1 MKRLVSL
8 SLVALSIFLLS
19 KPACAEVN
27 TDISNST
34 VEILNSTTM
43 RIRNL
48 TAEGYS
54 GKYWVDFQWDSS
66 ALVYRPL
73 QVGTETAT
81 NNNKSCS
88 ADVMSTFNTV
98 WHIVITLDSTNKQ
111 IYLTITCTSQSTYT
125 GYIAAFSYTDIKF
138 KQFDNTFKLTEY
150 DPYTNVAKFTPDGWS
165 GWEELAQGV
174 TRTGTISSIPTW
186 FDFSKAFYFVYHDTS
201 YPCE

>member
-19 KPACAEVN
+19 NPVCAEIN

-34 VEILNSTTM
+34 VEILSSTTM
-43 RIRNL
+43 RVRNL

-66 ALVYRPL
+66 ALVYRPI
-73 QVGTETAT
+73 QVGLEAGT
-81 NNNKSCS
+81 NNKSCS
-88 ADVMSTFNTV
+88 ADVMSDFNTV
-98 WHIVITLDSTNKQ
+98 YHIVITADSTNKQ
-111 IYLTITCTSQSTYT
+111 IYLTITCTDAGTYP
-125 GYIAAFSYTDIKF
+125 GYIATFSYTVIKF

-165 GWEELAQGV
+165 GIEEIPQGV

-186 FDFSKAFYFVYHDTS
+186 FDFSKSYYFVYHNTS
-201 YPCE
+201 YPCD

>member
-19 KPACAEVN
+19 KPACAE
-27 TDISNST
+27 
-34 VEILNSTTM
+34 
-43 RIRNL
+43 
-48 TAEGYS
+48 
-54 GKYWVDFQWDSS
+54 
-66 ALVYRPL
+66 
-73 QVGTETAT
+73 
-81 NNNKSCS
+81 
-88 ADVMSTFNTV
+88 
-98 WHIVITLDSTNKQ
+98 
-111 IYLTITCTSQSTYT
+111 
-125 GYIAAFSYTDIKF
+125 IKF

-165 GWEELAQGV
+165 GIEEIAQGV